1 MAEYSYFDYGDIE
14 PLSDVDINSLNS
26 LDNSLETALK
36 NTPLDENNG
45 PRAGGV
51 MVEKSCCG
59 VPVVQ
64 SEGAHDMGNGMYVG
78 GVIVNYCPK
87 CHKPYHSPVIGS
99 SQ

>member
-1 MAEYSYFDYGDIE
+1 MTEHNYSDYGDLE
-14 PLSDVDINSLNS
+14 LFNNVDMNF
-26 LDNSLETALK
+26 LETALK
-36 NTPLDENNG
+36 NTSLDEDNG

-51 MVEKSCCG
+51 RVEKSCCG

-78 GVIVNYCPK
+78 GLIVDYCPK
-87 CHKPYHSPVIGS
+87 CHKPYHSPVIGL